1 MKTSGL
7 LHPTE
12 IVASPDYVQQAVFAA
27 AVGQAFDVPAGAH
40 YCSFSPS
47 FGIDFWV
54 RYGSTAASI
63 PTTSS
68 TGSSTNAELNPS
80 ARNVGST
87 AATTGISIIS
97 ATTGY
102 CTISWWV

>member
-12 IVASPDYVQQAVFAA
+12 IIVSPDYVQQAVLVANT
-27 AVGQAFDVPAGAH
+27 GQAFDVPTGAH
-40 YCSFSPS
+40 YCSFAASQS
-47 FGIDFWV
+47 VDFWV

-68 TGSSTNAELNPS
+68 TGSSTNAELNPT
-80 ARNVGST
+80 ARNIGST
-87 AATTGISIIS
+87 AATTGLSVIAGS
-97 ATTGY
+97 AGY
-102 CTISWWV
+102 LTISWYI

>member
-1 MKTSGL
+1 MKNIGI

-12 IVASPDYVQQAVFAA
+12 ILPSPDYVQQCVFVAGT
-27 AVGQAFDVPAGAH
+27 GQAFDVPTGAG
-40 YCSFSPS
+40 YVTFSAS
-47 FGIDFWV
+47 VDFWV

-68 TGSSTNAELNPS
+68 TGSSTNAELNPT

-87 AATTGISIIS
+87 LSCTGVSVIS
-97 ATTGY
+97 ASTGY
-102 CTISWWV
+102 LTMNWFGR

>member
-1 MKTSGL
+1 MKNSGL

-12 IVASPDYVQQAVFAA
+12 LIAVSDTVQQAVFVAGT
-27 AVGQAFDVPAGAH
+27 GQAFDVPAGSR
-40 YCSFSPS
+40 YCSFAPS
-47 FGIDFWV
+47 LSLDFWV

-68 TGSSTNAELNPS
+68 TGSSTNSELNPS
-80 ARNVGST
+80 TRNIVST
-87 AATTGISIIS
+87 AVTTGISVIS

-102 CTISWWV
+102 LTISWWN